1 MKLKEKLN
9 VFIFVML
16 YFSINYLL
24 CSTHEMPNTTGY
36 VSRRKRFCSTPFY
49 VFIIISLIVILFY
62 N

>member
-16 YFSINYLL
+16 YFSISYLL